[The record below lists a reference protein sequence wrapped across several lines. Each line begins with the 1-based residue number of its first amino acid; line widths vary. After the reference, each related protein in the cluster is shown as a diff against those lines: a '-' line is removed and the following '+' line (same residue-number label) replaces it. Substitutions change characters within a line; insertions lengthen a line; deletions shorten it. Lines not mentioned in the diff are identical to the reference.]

1 LKKVIFLFLFLSF
14 FAISNSIIAQIHFQ
28 LTGKLENFYESSV
41 QLTIYRNWVE
51 DPEEYELKVDKKG
64 GFYAN
69 IQLKEM
75 AYCDLNMGEHGFTL
89 WKIEPSDNITITAD
103 YLKFNETVTYTGD
116 GAKKWNYLTEQKQV
130 FEIEKDWDYELEN
143 LKNVSKKGYFNITN
157 YLYTE
162 QNTLLNKWRDSVSE
176 SFFSVQRAD
185 IYGKYKALELGYL
198 LNRNIFTEENF
209 SEFDIRVFNSRTQV
223 KSYEFGRFVETLIDN
238 HNKLSAKYQSHA
250 LIDYEIIKS
259 YGEKKDLVDKN
270 LMERILALKIINL
283 IEKNPNSEETNL
295 LIASVKEEFSNK
307 AFVNSI
313 LNKYA
318 SYKKIE
324 YGKQIKT
331 FILPDQNG
339 DLISTKD
346 FKGKFVFISFFTS
359 WCTPCLSDL
368 ESINI
373 AKQYF
378 KGKDIVFV
386 FISLDSK
393 VDFDAYM
400 RSYSPQGTYLLGF
413 NDAIIKNELKIESV
427 PKYILL
433 NKDSYIISSTFDDP
447 SADEG
452 RLLIKQIE
460 DELIK

>member
-1 LKKVIFLFLFLSF
+1 LKKVIFIFIGF
-14 FAISNSIIAQIHFQ
+14 FAISSLSFAQIHFQ
-28 LTGKLENFYESSV
+28 INGKIENFYETSV

-51 DPEEYELKVDKKG
+51 DPEEYELKVDKNG

-69 IQLKEM
+69 IQLKEL
-75 AYCDLNMGEHGFTL
+75 AYCDLNIGEYGFSL
-89 WKIEPSDNITITAD
+89 WKIEPSDNITISAN
-103 YLKFNETVTYTGD
+103 YLKFDETVTYTGD
-116 GAKKWNYLTEQKQV
+116 GAKKWNYLAEQKKV
-130 FEIEKDWDYELEN
+130 FEIDKDWDYELEN
-143 LKNVSKKGYFNITN
+143 LKNVSKKGYFDITN
-157 YLYTE
+157 YLYNE
-162 QNTLLNKWRDSVSE
+162 QNTLLTKWRDSVSE

-198 LNRNIFTEENF
+198 LNRNIFSDDDFKT
-209 SEFDIRVFNSRTQV
+209 FDIRVFNSRTQV
-223 KSYEFGRFVETLIDN
+223 KSYEFGRFIETLIDN
-238 HNKLSAKYQSHA
+238 HNKIGKKYQSHA
-250 LIDYEIIKS
+250 LIDYELIKS
-259 YGEKKDLVDKN
+259 YSEKKDLVDKN

-295 LIASVKEEFSNK
+295 LIANVKEEFANK
-307 AFVNSI
+307 AFVNAI

-318 SYKKIE
+318 SFKKIE
-324 YGKQIKT
+324 YGRQIKT
-331 FILPDQNG
+331 FILPDQKG

-359 WCTPCLSDL
+359 WCTPCLTDL

-393 VDFDAYM
+393 VDFD
-400 RSYSPQGTYLLGF
+400 SYIRFNTPQGTYLLAN
-413 NDAIIKNELKIESV
+413 NDPVIKNELKIEAV

-433 NKDSYIISSTFDDP
+433 DKDSYIINSTFDDP

-460 DELIK
+460 EEILK

>member
-1 LKKVIFLFLFLSF
+1 LKKALILFIGF
-14 FAISNSIIAQIHFQ
+14 FAIAFLSKAQIQFQ
-28 LTGKLENFYESSV
+28 LNGKIENFYETSV
-41 QLTIYRNWVE
+41 QLTVYRNWVE
-51 DPEEYELKVDKKG
+51 DPEEYELKVDKNG
-64 GFYAN
+64 AFYAN

-75 AYCDLNMGEHGFTL
+75 AYCDLNIGEFGFSL
-89 WKIEPSDNITITAD
+89 WKIEPSDNITINAD
-103 YLKFNETVTYTGD
+103 YLKFEETLTYTGE
-116 GAKKWNYLTEQKQV
+116 GSKKWNYLTEQKKV
-130 FEIEKDWDYELEN
+130 FEKDKDWDFELEN
-143 LKNVSKKGYFNITN
+143 LKNVSKKGYFDITN

-162 QNTLLNKWRDSVSE
+162 QNTLLNKWRDSLSE

-198 LNRNIFTEENF
+198 LNRNIFTEEDF
-209 SEFDIRVFNSRTQV
+209 QSFDIRVFNSRTQV
-223 KSYEFGRFVETLIDN
+223 KSYDFGRFIETLIDN
-238 HNKLSAKYQSHA
+238 HNKLGKKYQTNA
-250 LIDYEIIKS
+250 LVDYEIIKS
-259 YGEKKDLVDKN
+259 YSDKKDLVDKN

-283 IEKNPNSEETNL
+283 IEKNPNSIETSL
-295 LIASVKEEFSNK
+295 LIARVKEEFSNK
-307 AFVNSI
+307 SFVNAI
-313 LNKYA
+313 LNKYS

-331 FILPDQNG
+331 FILPDQKG

-359 WCTPCLSDL
+359 WCTPCLTDL

-386 FISLDSK
+386 FISLDTK
-393 VDFDAYM
+393 TDFDIYM
-400 RSYSPQGTYLLGF
+400 RAKSPLGTYLLGY
-413 NDAIIKNELKIESV
+413 NDSIIKNELKIESV

-433 NKDSYIISSTFDDP
+433 DKDSYIINSNFEDP

-452 RLLIKQIE
+452 RLLIRQIE
-460 DELIK
+460 DEILK

>member
-1 LKKVIFLFLFLSF
+1 LKKVIFLFIGF
-14 FAISNSIIAQIHFQ
+14 FTISICGKAQIHFQ
-28 LTGKLENFYESSV
+28 LNGKIENFYESSV

-51 DPEEYELKVDKKG
+51 DPEEYELKVDKNG

-75 AYCDLNMGEHGFTL
+75 AYCDLNMGEYGFSL
-89 WKIEPSDNITITAD
+89 WKIEPSDDITISAD
-103 YLKFNETVTYTGD
+103 YLKFEETVSYTGD
-116 GAKKWNYLTEQKQV
+116 GAQKWNYLTEQKKV
-130 FEIEKDWDYELEN
+130 FEKDKDWDFELEN
-143 LKNVSKKGYFNITN
+143 LKNLSKKGYFDITN
-157 YLYTE
+157 YLYNE
-162 QNTLLNKWRDSVSE
+162 QNTLLNKWRDSLTE

-198 LNRNIFTEENF
+198 LNRNIFTEEDF
-209 SEFDIRVFNSRTQV
+209 KSFDIRVFNSRTQV
-223 KSYEFGRFVETLIDN
+223 KSYEFGRFIETLIDN
-238 HNKLSAKYQSHA
+238 HNKLGKKYQSHA

-283 IEKNPNSEETNL
+283 IEKNPNSDETNL
-295 LIASVKEEFSNK
+295 LIATVKEEFSNK
-307 AFVNSI
+307 AFVNAI

-318 SYKKIE
+318 SFKKIE

-331 FILPDQNG
+331 FILPDQKG

-346 FKGKFVFISFFTS
+346 FKGKFVFLSFFTS
-359 WCTPCLSDL
+359 WCTPCLTDL
-368 ESINI
+368 ESVNI

-378 KGKDIVFV
+378 KGKDIIFV

-393 VDFDAYM
+393 VDFDTYIRAN
-400 RSYSPQGTYLLGF
+400 SPTGTYLLAY
-413 NDAIIKNELKIESV
+413 NDPIIKNELKIESV

-433 NKDSYIISSTFDDP
+433 DKDSNIINSSFEDP

-460 DELIK
+460 DEILK